1 MQELI
6 SPEQSDKLVLLAALV
21 LCVVGAGWGY
31 RVLGSRGVV
40 AGIVGPL
47 VFVMWQFHKWIT
59 RYDPQSG
66 YFGLDKVWVLL
77 TEVVLFV
84 VIGAILGT
92 AWGKLVRLS
101 QKDNLETETA
111 AGSLAAS
118 GSRDKTSGEE

>member
-6 SPEQSDKLVLLAALV
+6 SPEQSDKLVLLAAIV
-21 LCVVGAGWGY
+21 LTLAGAGWGY
-31 RVLGSRGVV
+31 RVLGSRGAA
-40 AGIVGPL
+40 AGIVGPV

-84 VIGAILGT
+84 VIGAVLGT

-101 QKDNLETETA
+101 QKDELQTETVNGSQA
-111 AGSLAAS
+111 AN
-118 GSRDKTSGEE
+118 GSRDKTLGEE

>member
-6 SPEQSDKLVLLAALV
+6 SPEQSDKLVLLAAVV
-21 LCVVGAGWGY
+21 LCVLALRGAIEYSEAGA
-31 RVLGSRGVV
+31 SA

-101 QKDNLETETA
+101 QKDNLQTEA
-111 AGSLAAS
+111 V
-118 GSRDKTSGEE
+118 D

>member
-1 MQELI
+1 
-6 SPEQSDKLVLLAALV
+6 
-21 LCVVGAGWGY
+21 
-31 RVLGSRGVV
+31 V
-40 AGIVGPL
+40 AV
-47 VFVMWQFHKWIT
+47 HKWIT

-101 QKDNLETETA
+101 HKDNLETETA